1 MKKVLS
7 MLALAALFCTA
18 ANSHAL
24 TPVSGNITSDTTWSG
39 EILMHGA
46 IFVKPPATLTIQPG
60 TVVYGEK
67 ATKALLVIERGAK
80 IHAVGTKDNGILFTS
95 DQPAASRQRA
105 DWGGFCING
114 YATLNVPGGTK
125 LGEGDSGTFG
135 CTAGVDCNDADNS
148 GTMQYVREE
157 YSGIQFTPDNELNG
171 IAFQGVGSGT
181 TIDHI
186 QVAYSK
192 DDCIE
197 FFGGTVNMH
206 HAIMT
211 ACGDDTLDWTDGW
224 RGKVQFVV
232 GQQKGDECNNGIEA
246 DNLDKANE
254 SLPRSNP
261 TIYNA
266 TFIGH
271 DNATSVN
278 AYGKG
283 LQLRRGTAGT
293 LKNFIVMG
301 FNQGGVD
308 LNDASTQA
316 QADGGALV
324 VDNNIFYNNTLSGA
338 AYNFY
343 PNTATVFTTTFMTST
358 MQHNYVGDPLLGAAF
373 NLTSPDF
380 RPGAGSPAIN
390 GTVPVATPPSD
401 GFFTAVNYIG
411 AVDPNN
417 DWTRQPW
424 TKYGVASWTPTDNT
438 TDNCTENEKVT
449 YYRDADS
456 DTYGSASVTTRA
468 CEAPAG
474 YVTNSTDC
482 NDSDATC
489 HTGDCCDNT
498 TAECV
503 MTVKPASISKNIFTW
518 FFPLRVYVL
527 TGDAQADFQSSD
539 KPDWGDAPGIITLTS
554 RVTKTDELRGVIML
568 RPRLLESGSYDVTA
582 GNCAGSIQVQ

>member
-7 MLALAALFCTA
+7 IIALTALLCTA

-24 TPVSGNITSDTTWSG
+24 TPVSGNITSNTTWSG

-80 IHAVGTKDNGILFTS
+80 INAVGTKDNGILFTS

-114 YATLNVPGGTK
+114 YSTLNVPGGTK

-135 CTAGVDCNDADNS
+135 CTAGVDCNEADNS
-148 GTMQYVREE
+148 GTMQYLREE

-181 TIDHI
+181 TVDHI

-197 FFGGTVNMH
+197 FFGGTMNMH

-246 DNLDKANE
+246 DNLDKLNE
-254 SLPRSNP
+254 ALPRSKP

-271 DNATSVN
+271 DNSTSVN

-283 LQLRRGTAGT
+283 LQLRRGTAGI
-293 LKNFIVMG
+293 LHNFIVMG

-316 QADGGALV
+316 QADAGNLV
-324 VDNNIFYNNTLSGA
+324 FDNNIFYNNTLSGVD
-338 AYNFY
+338 YEFY
-343 PNTATVFTTTFMTST
+343 PNTANVKTTTFMTST
-358 MQHNYVGDPLLGAAF
+358 MQHNLVADPKLGDAF
-373 NLTSPDF
+373 NLTNPDF
-380 RPGAGSPAIN
+380 RPGTGSPAIN
-390 GTVPVATPPSD
+390 GTVPVATPPTD

-424 TKYGVASWTPTDNT
+424 TKYGKAPWTPEDNT
-438 TDNCTENEKVT
+438 TDNCTENQKVT

-456 DTYGSASVTTRA
+456 DSYGSASVTTRA
-468 CEAPAG
+468 CEALAG

-482 NDSDATC
+482 NDSDAAC

-498 TAECV
+498 TGDCV
-503 MTVKPASISKNIFTW
+503 LKVVPAKITKTLSFILPLGGFILIGDDQAAFTATDKPVWGTDAIKTLIKLLISKKTMLVIAFAN
-518 FFPLRVYVL
+518 PLTMVA
-527 TGDAQADFQSSD
+527 G
-539 KPDWGDAPGIITLTS
+539 
-554 RVTKTDELRGVIML
+554 E
-568 RPRLLESGSYDVTA
+568 YDVTA
-582 GNCAGSIQVQ
+582 GNCTGTIEIK

>member
-7 MLALAALFCTA
+7 IIALTALLCTA

-46 IFVKPPATLTIQPG
+46 VFVKPPATLTIQPG
-60 TVVYGEK
+60 TIIYGEK

-105 DWGGFCING
+105 DWGGLCING
-114 YATLNVPGGTK
+114 YSTLNVPGGTK

-135 CTAGVDCNDADNS
+135 CTAGVDCNEADNS

-181 TIDHI
+181 TVDHI

-197 FFGGTVNMH
+197 FFGGTMNMH

-254 SLPRSNP
+254 SLPRSAP

-283 LQLRRGTAGT
+283 LQLRRGTAGK
-293 LKNFIVMG
+293 LRNFIVMG

-316 QADGGALV
+316 QADAGNLV
-324 VDNNIFYNNTLSGA
+324 FDNNIFYNNTLSSA

-343 PNTATVFTTTFMTST
+343 PDTATVKTTTFMTST
-358 MQHNYVGDPLLGAAF
+358 MQHNVVADPLLGAAF

-380 RPGAGSPAIN
+380 RPGTGSPAIN

-482 NDSDATC
+482 NDSDAAC
-489 HTGDCCDNT
+489 HTGDCCDNGT
-498 TAECV
+498 DCV
-503 MTVKPASISKNIFTW
+503 MTVKPASVVKAVSF
-518 FFPLRVYVL
+518 FFPFRFFTLL
-527 TGDAQADFQSSD
+527 GDDNAAFTQSD
-539 KPDWGDAPGIITLTS
+539 KPVWGADGLQTLFS
-554 RVTKTDELRGVIML
+554 RVAANNKIVGLML
-568 RPRLLESGSYDVTA
+568 VRPFKAEAGEYEVTA
-582 GNCAGSIQVQ
+582 GNCTGTIEIK